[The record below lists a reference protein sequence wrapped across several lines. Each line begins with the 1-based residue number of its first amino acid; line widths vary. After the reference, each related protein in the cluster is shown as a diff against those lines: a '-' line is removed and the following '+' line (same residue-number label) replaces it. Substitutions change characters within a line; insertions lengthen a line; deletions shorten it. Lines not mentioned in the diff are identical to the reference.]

1 MNGVKRLRRVFIY
14 GTLRHAQRNAHQM
27 QGARYVG
34 MQRSAPAFTL
44 YDLGTYPAAVAGGS
58 TRLLG
63 EVHVVAPE
71 LLVRLDAFE
80 GVPELYRRERVRMA
94 YGEAWIYVMKH
105 VPRHARPIPHGDW
118 VHWRGRAAEAGA

>member
-1 MNGVKRLRRVFIY
+1 MNGTNRLHRVFIY
-14 GTLRHAQRNAHQM
+14 GTLRHAQRNARQM

-44 YDLGTYPAAVAGGS
+44 YDLGTYPAAVAGGN
-58 TRLLG
+58 TPLIG

-71 LLVRLDAFE
+71 LLDRLDAFE
-80 GVPELYRRERVRMA
+80 GVPELYRRERVSTV

-118 VHWRGRAAEAGA
+118 VHWCAGPGEAGG